1 MLALCSG
8 SQVDDKNKAG
18 LRNTMD
24 NLPSDMIR
32 KIAGFLEHK
41 DMSNWR
47 NVNTLTRLSLPL
59 KAMVYLIF
67 DISGPGSISDNE
79 PELQNIMRLSWIS
92 RDYFLCFTALMEEVV
107 SEKKSY
113 NVLFRPLILH
123 LLGTFRALGHQ
134 QQQRYSQYFY
144 NRFRTYVER
153 YLASLCA
160 KKGHFDLVF
169 EIAIARNDAQVLK
182 ELVSSLSFE
191 NREDLIELFRAKP
204 EYANQCLNALL
215 AYGDKYTSGSWIS
228 ECIINDLPLS
238 YFEKLFIGDHEV
250 FESMTNYLFFS
261 VNVPE
266 FEYGR
271 IHNQVSMIFDIYSGE
286 MPMIA
291 VLRMINDIRFGLFD
305 LNDFQAVNL
314 DFIKD
319 NNQFLQIA
327 KAALLANKR
336 DLFLDIYAK
345 YKPILGYMSEIVD
358 FWNLNFNS
366 LQAKSF
372 KIIFDMIQA
381 NSHHNFQMIQLD
393 SAAILEIIQTDPD
406 FIPNSIQPD
415 PNNIFESSYSL
426 LSFVTKFYAVKSL
439 KLEGNLVTLK
449 FVVSENLLE
458 FGFPSDLE
466 IVKPLDHVYNFIDVI
481 LTFTAVFNESTIV
494 SFIPDL
500 MEYYENISRPKKYFS
515 ASIELIEFISNSTNL
530 LQLILENGIK
540 FYANLNLERYFNMPN
555 QEIFQYY
562 KSYCELPK
570 MKTKDHIEKM
580 ELSQGVSV
588 DEIYREREGFIF
600 DFGEINR
607 GNAKLMYFEWR
618 TVFDYWLNHR
628 AGNGMRQ
635 IRIPEFIEMLK
646 LDFPNKTKEL
656 FAPEQSQS

>member
-8 SQVDDKNKAG
+8 SQVDDKNEAE

-47 NVNTLTRLSLPL
+47 NVNTLTRLYLPL
-59 KAMVYLIF
+59 KAMVQLIF
-67 DISGPGSISDNE
+67 DISLPGSISDNE

-92 RDYFLCFTALMEEVV
+92 HDYFLCFTALMEEVV

-113 NVLFRPLILH
+113 NVLLRPLILH
-123 LLGTFRALGHQ
+123 LFGTFDALGCQ
-134 QQQRYSQYFY
+134 ERLRYSLYFY
-144 NRFRTYVER
+144 NRFRTLVER
-153 YLASLCA
+153 YLASFCA

-169 EIAIARNDAQVLK
+169 EIAGNDAKVVK
-182 ELVSSLSFE
+182 ELVLNVE
-191 NREDLIELFRAKP
+191 NREDLMELLRANP
-204 EYANQCLNALL
+204 LYANQCLNALL
-215 AYGDKYTSGSWIS
+215 ADGDKYKSSGSWIS

-238 YFEKLFIGDHEV
+238 YFEELFISDHEA

-271 IHNQVSMIFDIYSGE
+271 IHNQVSMIFDIYLGE
-286 MPMIA
+286 MPMI
-291 VLRMINDIRFGLFD
+291 VDLRMINDIRFGLFD
-305 LNDFQAVNL
+305 LNDFHAAVNL
-314 DFIKD
+314 DLIKD
-319 NNQFLQIA
+319 KTQFYLIA

-336 DLFLDIYAK
+336 DLFLDIYEK
-345 YKPILGYMSEIVD
+345 YKPIFGFMSHIVD
-358 FWNLNFNS
+358 FMNLNFNS

-372 KIIFDMIQA
+372 KIIFEMIQA
-381 NSHHNFQMIQLD
+381 ESHRNFQMIQ
-393 SAAILEIIQTDPD
+393 ADPD
-406 FIPNSIQPD
+406 NISNSIQPYR
-415 PNNIFESSYSL
+415 NNIFESSYSL

-449 FVVSENLLE
+449 FVVSKNLLE

-466 IVKPLDHVYNFIDVI
+466 IFKPFDHVYNFIDAI
-481 LTFTAVFNESTIV
+481 LTFTTVFNESTII

-500 MEYYENISRPKKYFS
+500 MKFHENISRPKKYFN

-540 FYANLNLERYFNMPN
+540 FNVNENLERYFNMPN
-555 QEIFQYY
+555 QEIFNYY
-562 KSYCELPK
+562 ESYQELPK
-570 MKTKDHIEKM
+570 LKTKDHIGKM
-580 ELSQGVSV
+580 ELIEGDSV
-588 DEIYREREGFIF
+588 DEIYRKREGFLSSKW
-600 DFGEINR
+600 R
-607 GNAKLMYFEWR
+607 YAKLMYFEWR

-646 LDFPNKTKEL
+646 LEFPNQTKEL
-656 FAPEQSQS
+656 FEPEQSQS

>member
-8 SQVDDKNKAG
+8 SQVDDKNETE

-24 NLPSDMIR
+24 NWPSDMIR

-59 KAMVYLIF
+59 KAMVQLIF
-67 DISGPGSISDNE
+67 DISVPGSISDNE

-92 RDYFLCFTALMEEVV
+92 HDYFLCFTALMEEVV

-113 NVLFRPLILH
+113 NVLLRPLILH
-123 LLGTFRALGHQ
+123 LFGTFDALGSQ
-134 QQQRYSQYFY
+134 EQLRYSQYFY
-144 NRFRTYVER
+144 KRFRILVER
-153 YLASLCA
+153 YLASFCV

-169 EIAIARNDAQVLK
+169 EIARNDTQILK
-182 ELVSSLSFE
+182 ELVLNLE
-191 NREDLIELFRAKP
+191 NRAELMELLRANP
-204 EYANQCLNALL
+204 RYANQCLNALL
-215 AYGDKYTSGSWIS
+215 ADGDKYKSSGSWIS
-228 ECIINDLPLS
+228 ECIINDLPRN
-238 YFEKLFIGDHEV
+238 YYEELFIGNHEA
-250 FESMTNYLFFS
+250 FESMTEYLFFS

-345 YKPILGYMSEIVD
+345 YKPILGFMSHIVH
-358 FWNLNFNS
+358 FMNLNLNS

-381 NSHHNFQMIQLD
+381 DSHNNFQMIQ
-393 SAAILEIIQTDPD
+393 ADPD
-406 FIPNSIQPD
+406 GISNSIQSD

-466 IVKPLDHVYNFIDVI
+466 IVKPLDHVYNFIDAI
-481 LTFTAVFNESTIV
+481 LTFTTVFNESTIV

-500 MEYYENISRPKKYFS
+500 MEFHENISRPKKCFN
-515 ASIELIEFISNSTNL
+515 ASIKLIEFISNSTNL

-540 FYANLNLERYFNMPN
+540 FNVNENLERYFNMPN
-555 QEIFQYY
+555 QEIFNYY
-562 KSYCELPK
+562 TSYQELPK
-570 MKTKDHIEKM
+570 LKTMDHIGKM
-580 ELSQGVSV
+580 ELVEGDSV
-588 DEIYREREGFIF
+588 DEIYRKMEGFLNN
-600 DFGEINR
+600 NR

-646 LDFPNKTKEL
+646 LEFPNQTKEL
-656 FAPEQSQS
+656 FEPEQSQS